1 MNWNLLHVACL
12 AAALA
17 VLSLADAVAYAAS
30 QPDVLPTGATITP
43 DAAPGAVFQ
52 TLTVNLP
59 DYPDREVDGA
69 QTTALSPDGKT
80 LLVLTSGFNKLR
92 DANGAVQPQD
102 SSEYIFV
109 YDISAPSVP
118 VKTQVLLVPRAFGG
132 LVWGPDGTRFYV
144 AGGPDDNLHTYTLSN
159 GQWAEA
165 GTPIALGHK
174 GNLMNQETQIGPTA
188 AGIGSTADGKTTP
201 FTSLARAIAKSMSS
215 ICWLVR

>member
-1 MNWNLLHVACL
+1 MNWNLLRVVCL

-30 QPDVLPTGATITP
+30 QPYVLPTGATITP

-80 LLVLTSGFNKLR
+80 LLILTSGFNKLR

-102 SSEYIFV
+102 SSSTFLCTTFLRPACR
-109 YDISAPSVP
+109 SR
-118 VKTQVLLVPRAFGG
+118 PRFCWC
-132 LVWGPDGTRFYV
+132 LE
-144 AGGPDDNLHTYTLSN
+144 L
-159 GQWAEA
+159 
-165 GTPIALGHK
+165 
-174 GNLMNQETQIGPTA
+174 
-188 AGIGSTADGKTTP
+188 
-201 FTSLARAIAKSMSS
+201 SLAWYGVPMAPDSM
-215 ICWLVR
+215 